1 MKGMRTMAI
10 LTRRTFI
17 TRTTAGAAAIGV
29 AAGALGATVAEEL
42 AQNAAANAPIAASD
56 PLMVYVTDATTGELT
71 FLIGSRQIVRR
82 DPALVTKLLTFM
94 R

>member
-1 MKGMRTMAI
+1 MAI

-29 AAGALGATVAEEL
+29 TAGALGATVAEEL
-42 AQNAAANAPIAASD
+42 TRNTAANAPIAASN

-71 FLIGSRQIVRR
+71 FLMGSRQIVRR
-82 DPALVTKLLTFM
+82 DPALVSRLLGFM

>member
-1 MKGMRTMAI
+1 MRKMAI

-17 TRTTAGAAAIGV
+17 TRTTAGAAVIGV

-42 AQNAAANAPIAASD
+42 AQNAVANAPVAASD
-56 PLMVYVTDATTGELT
+56 PLMVYVTDATKGELT
-71 FLIGSRQIVRR
+71 FLMGSRQIVRR
-82 DPALVTKLLTFM
+82 DPALVSRLLAFM